1 MRITVSQLRRIIRE
15 VVESEMGD
23 PMVHVD
29 QYGREWLKDPS
40 DPENRSLWKEK
51 SPANDRRSQQ
61 FGDDRSTE
69 DILGGGWRGRS
80 LARDFEERW

>member
-1 MRITVSQLRRIIRE
+1 MRITVGQLRRIIRE

-29 QYGREWLKDPS
+29 KYGREWLKDPS

-51 SPANDRRSQQ
+51 NPANDRWSQQ
-61 FGDDRSTE
+61 FGDDRSPQRIGVNPN
-69 DILGGGWRGRS
+69 DIYGGNY
-80 LARDFEERW
+80 